1 MPTRPPV
8 RPTENFLTK
17 RREPM
22 RFLLWT
28 GMLGSTL
35 IFGVLLLAYL
45 VRRGGSDWEAT
56 RLPMIFWASTVAILV
71 SSFTLHE
78 ANRAFSEERFVQY
91 RRLMGATLLLGGV
104 FMVTQLIGG
113 YQLHERGDTL
123 QNSVSSGF
131 IYLLS
136 GLHLLHLLGGVI
148 FLAKLFIEGLKH
160 LSYVDAFVYS
170 VNPPNLLKV
179 KLVALYWHFVDV
191 LWIVL
196 FLFLLLNA
204 S

>member
-1 MPTRPPV
+1 
-8 RPTENFLTK
+8 
-17 RREPM
+17 
-22 RFLLWT
+22 
-28 GMLGSTL
+28 
-35 IFGVLLLAYL
+35 
-45 VRRGGSDWEAT
+45 
-56 RLPMIFWASTVAILV
+56 MIFWASTVAILV